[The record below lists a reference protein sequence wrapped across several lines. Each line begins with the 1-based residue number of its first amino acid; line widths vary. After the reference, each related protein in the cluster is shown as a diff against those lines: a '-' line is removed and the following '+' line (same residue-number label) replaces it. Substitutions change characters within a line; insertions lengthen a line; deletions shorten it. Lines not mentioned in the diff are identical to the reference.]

1 MPIRMTSS
9 MISGAYKKQMNTT
22 LSQLDYY
29 TKRANNLRN
38 FSKFS
43 ENPLGATK
51 AMRLRRAYS
60 QNQDYMN
67 NIENVG
73 KTYTMAEDSAM
84 NVKNIL
90 DEAKDMLTS
99 SSNFGTRSPSD
110 YMTFATS
117 LRGLQQNIMQSLN
130 AKVNDTY
137 VFGGT
142 NATEIPF
149 TVGDDGTLQFRGV
162 DLGSG
167 DEAKLQSMAQE
178 SVYIDIGLGVNVDK
192 DGKVDTASVFNDT
205 MNGLEFFGYGI
216 DDDGYA
222 KNIYDLIGQAADAIE
237 KYAQGDADAYTGD
250 IAAKFIGK
258 VNDATSRVLIS
269 TSNLGIKQNQL
280 ESLGE
285 RLVSTQEELN
295 EQLHNLEYV
304 DAEEAYTDM
313 LWQQTAYNASLQIG
327 SKLLQTSF
335 LDFMK

>member
-9 MISGAYKKQMNTT
+9 MISGEYKNQMNTT

-29 TKRANNLRN
+29 TKRAQNLRN

-43 ENPLGATK
+43 ENPLGASK
-51 AMRLRRAYS
+51 AMRLRRSYT

-73 KTYTMAEDSAM
+73 KTYTMAEESAM

-90 DEAKDMLTS
+90 DEAKDILTT
-99 SSNFGTRSPSD
+99 SSNFGTRSQAD
-110 YMTFATS
+110 YMTFATA
-117 LRGLQQNIMQSLN
+117 LRGFQQDILQSMN

-137 VFGGT
+137 VFGGA

-149 TVGDDGTLQFRGV
+149 KLDGGNLQFRGV
-162 DLGSG
+162 EVATG
-167 DEAKLQSMAQE
+167 DAGELE
-178 SVYIDIGLGVNVDK
+178 SLSKESIYIDIGLGINVDK
-192 DGKVDTASVFNDT
+192 NGNVDTASVFNDT
-205 MNGLEFFGYGI
+205 MNGLEFFGYGE
-216 DDDGYA
+216 DDDGYS
-222 KNIYDLIGQAADAIE
+222 KNVYNLLGQAADAIE
-237 KYAQGDADAYTGD
+237 KYAKGNGTAYNKD
-250 IAAKFIGK
+250 IASKFIEK
-258 VNDATSRVLIS
+258 VSNATSRVLIS

-280 ESLGE
+280 DSLGE
-285 RLVSTQEELN
+285 RLVSTQEELT

-304 DAEEAYTDM
+304 DAEEAYTDYT
-313 LWQQTAYNASLQIG
+313 WQQYVYNASLQIG